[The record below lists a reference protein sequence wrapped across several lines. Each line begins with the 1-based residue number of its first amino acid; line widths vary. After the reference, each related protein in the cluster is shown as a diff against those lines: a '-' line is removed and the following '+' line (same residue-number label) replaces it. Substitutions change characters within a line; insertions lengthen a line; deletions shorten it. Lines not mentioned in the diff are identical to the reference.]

1 MPQLVAV
8 ITSKTKMEVCGWYT
22 NATSFGH
29 MDGGLIKAVISILKG
44 RKPAAVSILA

>member
-8 ITSKTKMEVCGWYT
+8 ITSQTGMGVCGWYT

-29 MDGGLIKAVISILKG
+29 MDGGPVKAAISILKG
-44 RKPAAVSILA
+44 LKPAQVSILA